1 MFCGMGYINLFMMG
15 KNLLLL
21 LFVFIIVKC
30 FLISCIVSKK
40 SMVNIF
46 PRDVMLLSGNRRL
59 AFILFPNAG
68 HMVIF
73 QWIAPVAV
81 TVKICV

>member
-1 MFCGMGYINLFMMG
+1 MYSIKEING
-15 KNLLLL
+15 KH
-21 LFVFIIVKC
+21 F
-30 FLISCIVSKK
+30 S
-40 SMVNIF
+40 
-46 PRDVMLLSGNRRL
+46 RDVMSLSGNRRL